1 MIGFFI
7 AGAAMSESNLHQQ
20 DANHSRLKE
29 ILAELEAALQNIP
42 SDTPNV
48 EILRSDFAA
57 LKQHLALPS
66 AETGLLRA
74 QISKT
79 QSSAQDLMDTVE
91 GEILKDSPYL
101 AELGRILGMI

>member
-1 MIGFFI
+1 
-7 AGAAMSESNLHQQ
+7 MSEQNLHQN
-20 DANHSRLKE
+20 DANHSRLKQ
-29 ILAELEAALQNIP
+29 ILAELETALQHIP
-42 SDTPNV
+42 ADTPNV
-48 EILRSDFAA
+48 ETLRRDFAS
-57 LKQHLALPS
+57 LKQHLELPS